1 MFYSSMETIII
12 TIADTLAVV
21 SIVFGLISM
30 KRG

>member
-1 MFYSSMETIII
+1 METIII
-12 TIADTLAVV
+12 AIADTLAVV

>member
-1 MFYSSMETIII
+1 METIII